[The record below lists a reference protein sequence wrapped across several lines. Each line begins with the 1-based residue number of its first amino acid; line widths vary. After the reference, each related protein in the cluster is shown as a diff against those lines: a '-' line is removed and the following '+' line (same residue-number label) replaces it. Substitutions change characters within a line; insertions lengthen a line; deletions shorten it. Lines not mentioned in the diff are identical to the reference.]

1 MKKTGTS
8 AKAGTG
14 KASRRRSIWQ
24 INTSFHCS
32 IVGIC
37 LRRRDLRT
45 LSRKKLFLN
54 QCRDFSDYQIH
65 SYLVTAITT
74 RSEQSRVLG
83 KYLDAKYRLALKRYA
98 AAADEEAIE
107 ALWQEDFAA
116 GTIAGAYW
124 AIMTH
129 PSAEGKVVGRVY
141 GECHLLGYDFFGD
154 YRRDIRVLERLQN
167 QVNMLEVTLDGERHQ
182 HARQLQ
188 EAQQECAVLQ
198 EEMHDIH
205 AQYAGGQNPSPV
217 MASDAVRERAAMES
231 ELASGRRREQEL
243 ALQNEQLAAECH
255 SIKEQL
261 AQSLDQLQAR
271 DKKLTAAGG
280 EIAELRAELNG
291 IELALLN
298 FSPVDTSS
306 VDSCVEC
313 ADLDSCRCPGRD
325 LCGKTVLYVGGQ
337 HKMISRYRELVE
349 KFGGRFLHH
358 DGGKEDAR
366 RLLPQLLGGADMVF
380 CPVDCVSH
388 DACRCVKNMC
398 KQYQKPFVMMRS
410 SGLSSL
416 AKELSKVTQ

>member
-1 MKKTGTS
+1 MKRTGISTTS
-8 AKAGTG
+8 FAG
-14 KASRRRSIWQ
+14 KKSRRRSIWQ
-24 INTSFHCS
+24 INSSFHCS

-37 LRRRDLRT
+37 LRRRDLRA

-54 QCRDFSDYQIH
+54 QCKDFCDYQIH
-65 SYLVTAITT
+65 SYLVGAITT
-74 RSEQSRVLG
+74 RSDQSRALG
-83 KYLDAKYRLALKRYA
+83 KFLDAKYRLALKRYA

-107 ALWQEDFAA
+107 ALWREDFAA

-129 PSAEGKVVGRVY
+129 SMAEGKVVGKVY
-141 GECHLLGYDFFGD
+141 GQCHLLGYDFFGD
-154 YRRDIRVLERLQN
+154 YKRDIRAMENLQN
-167 QVNMLEVTLDGERHQ
+167 QLSTLEIQLDGERHQ
-182 HARQLQ
+182 HNLQLKDV
-188 EAQQECAVLQ
+188 QQECSVLR
-198 EEMHDIH
+198 EEMQDIQ
-205 AQYAGGQNPSPV
+205 ARYAVRQDLSPAMV
-217 MASDAVRERAAMES
+217 SDAAQARSALERQLE
-231 ELASGRRREQEL
+231 ETWRRREQEL
-243 ALQNEQLAAECH
+243 VGENERLAAEYR
-255 SIKEQL
+255 KVKKQL
-261 AQSLDQLQAR
+261 EESVNKLQSH
-271 DKKLTAAGG
+271 DKKLMVARA
-280 EIAELRAELNG
+280 EIAELRVELNS
-291 IELALLN
+291 IEGAL
-298 FSPVDTSS
+298 FDYSS
-306 VDSCVEC
+306 VDSCVAC

-337 HKMISRYRELVE
+337 HKMISRYRDLVE

-398 KQYQKPFVMMRS
+398 KHYQKPFVMMRS